1 VVNHAGAAT
10 AMSPVARPAL
20 VVLSMK
26 DEIGHVECS
35 KGEDDSAFE

>member
-1 VVNHAGAAT
+1 MPALLSLL
-10 AMSPVARPAL
+10 SPVARPVP

-26 DEIGHVECS
+26 DEISHVECS